1 MSKHGAKCVVCSER
15 THRIPAVAVKRALAQ
30 RGITT
35 IQGAKNCTE
44 LTGVV
49 STETIFQIIRG
60 NRKQV
65 GFDTADKILCALELQ
80 GLWQNDLAEWYFPE
94 GSDVPRR
101 LAIVRRYFAT
111 RPR

>member
-1 MSKHGAKCVVCSER
+1 MKHDASCVVCAER
-15 THRIPAVAVKRALAQ
+15 THRIPASAVKRALAK

-35 IQGAKNCTE
+35 IQGAKNSTE

-49 STETIFQIIRG
+49 STETVFQIIRG

-80 GLWQNDLAEWYFPE
+80 GMWQDELAEWYFPPD
-94 GSDVPRR
+94 SDVPRR
-101 LAIVRRYFAT
+101 LEIVRRYFAT